1 MTARSIRVAV
11 AATLA
16 TALSLT
22 AAACSNPDS
31 AKSGSGPGSTSA
43 VVGIAYEPD
52 SLSPLLGY
60 GKDGN
65 SKIFDGLLALDADM
79 KLRPALAAE
88 LPEVSDDGL
97 DVHIQAAAGREVQRR
112 QAVRRRGR
120 RLHLPHHPRRE
131 DAEPPP
137 APSWTP

>member
-11 AATLA
+11 AATMA

-22 AAACSNPDS
+22 AAACSNPDT
-31 AKSGSGPGSTSA
+31 AKSGSGSGSTSA

-88 LPEVSDDGL
+88 LPEV
-97 DVHIQAAAGREVQRR
+97 
-112 QAVRRRGR
+112 
-120 RLHLPHHPRRE
+120 
-131 DAEPPP
+131 
-137 APSWTP
+137 

>member
-1 MTARSIRVAV
+1 MTARSIRG
-11 AATLA
+11 AAAAALV

-31 AKSGSGPGSTSA
+31 PKGGGSGAGSTSA

-65 SKIFDGLLALDADM
+65 SKIFDGLLALDEEL
-79 KLRPALAAE
+79 KL
-88 LPEVSDDGL
+88 
-97 DVHIQAAAGREVQRR
+97 
-112 QAVRRRGR
+112 
-120 RLHLPHHPRRE
+120 
-131 DAEPPP
+131 
-137 APSWTP
+137 